1 MKNFMKSDGVDP
13 DNMRRGQKVFS
24 LPGGYRKLIARPK
37 EFDYR
42 IVRYNDYKI
51 PLAKTDLDIL
61 NGTNLAA
68 EDPNGSLLGM
78 VIEMILDSSTYAT
91 MLIRE
96 LTKNETGAL
105 YQRHI
110 QSTDVDKSGN
120 GGIAPVDADDDDD
133 EEDLALESGAYE
145 VEINEGDVVGES

>member
-1 MKNFMKSDGVDP
+1 VDP

-37 EFDYR
+37 DFGYR
-42 IVRYNDYKI
+42 IVHYSDYKV
-51 PLAKTDLDIL
+51 PLAKTDLEIM
-61 NGTNLAA
+61 NGTELAA

-105 YQRHI
+105 YKRHI
-110 QSTDVDKSGN
+110 QSTVVDKSGN
-120 GGIAPVDADDDDD
+120 GDVAPVDGDD
-133 EEDLALESGAYE
+133 ENDEEALALESGAYE